1 MNDATMQELESQ
13 IRELQ
18 EQNQQQVTKVAVLEE
33 KMNTK
38 QAETET
44 SIERMSAAFE
54 RLRTDMAQRENRQ
67 LLATIVIVGVAAG
80 LLGLLITAQ

>member
-44 SIERMSAAFE
+44 SIER
-54 RLRTDMAQRENRQ
+54 LRADMADWKTYVVRAIYASAV
-67 LLATIVIVGVAAG
+67 LAAALMG
-80 LLGLLITAQ
+80 ILFHFLDRLA